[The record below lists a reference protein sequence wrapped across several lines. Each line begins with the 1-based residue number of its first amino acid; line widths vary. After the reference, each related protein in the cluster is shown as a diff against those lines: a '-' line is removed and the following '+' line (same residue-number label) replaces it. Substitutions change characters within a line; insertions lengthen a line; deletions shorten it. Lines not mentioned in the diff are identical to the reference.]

1 MKWNDGLLTVLP
13 FFRSASSIF
22 FSFFHSFFNPDFPH
36 FSFSVVLYFSSSSVL
51 LSLTVAVIF
60 SVHVCFFPFS
70 LLSLTLTLN
79 SSVNITCIWYIYS
92 ICIFFY
98 IKRNITIWSC
108 SLMVSVAFFFVG
120 PIPWGYSWKEISLFR
135 RYSNTVLKSVLLQFY
150 QI

>member
-1 MKWNDGLLTVLP
+1 MLP

-36 FSFSVVLYFSSSSVL
+36 FSFSVVLYFFSSSVPFVPHCCCYL
-51 LSLTVAVIF
+51 F
-60 SVHVCFFPFS
+60 CPCPFFFPFS

-79 SSVNITCIWYIYS
+79 SSVNITCIRYIYS

-108 SLMVSVAFFFVG
+108 SLMVSVAFFFCRTNTL
-120 PIPWGYSWKEISLFR
+120 KLFMER
-135 RYSNTVLKSVLLQFY
+135 NIFVQEVL
-150 QI
+150 